1 MAANKKREEVLES
14 HIEELKNLQKDYSDK
29 IQVLQTQHD
38 DFAVLIDT
46 LSSELQRLET
56 VDGKQIESELNT
68 AT

>member
-1 MAANKKREEVLES
+1 MASNKQKEEVLES
-14 HIEELKNLQKDYSDK
+14 HIEELKNLQKDYSNK

-46 LSSELQRLET
+46 LSGELQRLET
-56 VDGKQIESELNT
+56 VDGKQVELELNT